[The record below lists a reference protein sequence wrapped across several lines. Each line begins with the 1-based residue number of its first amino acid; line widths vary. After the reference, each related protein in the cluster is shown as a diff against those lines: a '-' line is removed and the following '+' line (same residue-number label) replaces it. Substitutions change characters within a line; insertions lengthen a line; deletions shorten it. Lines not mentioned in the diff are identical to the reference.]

1 MDLEAI
7 VVPKTPGEALRL
19 LQARAGVSRD
29 ALAARAGV
37 STGALSNYLSDTS
50 APSAVVLRRITD
62 TLADALE
69 LDRNR
74 LWVELGSFLEGSP
87 RTGAGRKGGDPGPGR
102 GSLAAGSVAG
112 AYAAYIH
119 VELDPGTDGHD
130 VAKQAALI
138 PGVTL
143 AEEVEGPFGV
153 IVRAEASDAEEL
165 DDRVVSAVHALHG
178 VVRTI
183 TSPVLHL

>member
-7 VVPKTPGEALRL
+7 VVPKTLGEALRL

-37 STGALSNYLSDTS
+37 STGAVSNYLGDAS

-62 TLADALE
+62 TLADALG

-87 RTGAGRKGGDPGPGR
+87 KGRARHGGASEPGP
-102 GSLAAGSVAG
+102 GSLAAGAVAG
-112 AYAAYIH
+112 AYAAYVH
-119 VELDPGTDGHD
+119 VELEPGTDAHE
-130 VAKQAALI
+130 VATQAALI

-153 IVRAEASDAEEL
+153 IVRAEASDAQEL
-165 DDRVVSAVHALHG
+165 DDRVVSVVHALHG
-178 VVRTI
+178 VIRTI
-183 TSPVLHL
+183 TSPVLRL